1 MGTIT
6 VAPGIDDVL
15 ADFNV
20 RSLTVS
26 SLAVITFL
34 PGLALG
40 PMLLSSIKE
49 VYGRLPVHHAANM
62 VFIAFING
70 SALSKIIAQF
80 TVFRWISGSAGGMP
94 LAMGGGTIVHVT
106 FPAKR
111 GFGTA
116 WFTSGP
122 LTGPVS

>member
-1 MGTIT
+1 MGTTTI
-6 VAPGIDDVL
+6 APGIDDVL

-40 PMLLSSIKE
+40 PMLLSSMKE

-62 VFIAFING
+62 VFIAFIVGN
-70 SALSKIIAQF
+70 ALSKIIAQF
-80 TVFRWISGSAGGMP
+80 TVFRWISGYAGGMP
-94 LAMGGGTIVHVT
+94 LAMGGGTIADVT

-111 GFGTA
+111 CFATVL
-116 WFTSGP
+116 FTLGP